1 MAWSSL
7 KCWIYIHL
15 FVSTTLLKR
24 SRGNLSQKGWHSHP
38 KVKKAKLL
46 KNKKGGFFFFF
57 TGMGFCSIDC
67 FTFSFFL
74 VEITDEIK
82 DFHYNLN
89 THYLHISLPWTY
101 SCSVSRKGSHA
112 CFSLQKERHRISLL
126 FSLKRKGGNLG
137 RESVGGKAKKE

>member
-7 KCWIYIHL
+7 KCWIYVHL
-15 FVSTTLLKR
+15 FVSTTLLKS

-46 KNKKGGFFFFF
+46 KNKKGGFFFFHWDGVLQYWLF
-57 TGMGFCSIDC
+57 HF
-67 FTFSFFL
+67 FFFFL